1 VTVLDL
7 GDLDEID
14 HTGIAVLVA
23 VGRDLKAAGS
33 QARVVTAER
42 APVRHLLGEEE
53 NPSTT
58 DTRFA
63 ASGNGIMEAN
73 EEGGTKPMRASRRS
87 GDMSFPETQRPLNS
101 GTQVPWYVYDR
112 HANLLHIARTLAQAE
127 AWAFTHW
134 DVASVGDRE
143 EVDANDY
150 FYLLMAKPQE
160 SGFRSRDYQA
170 RIIRQDRVTAIGL
183 DPQAEPAYPE

>member
-1 VTVLDL
+1 
-7 GDLDEID
+7 
-14 HTGIAVLVA
+14 
-23 VGRDLKAAGS
+23 
-33 QARVVTAER
+33 
-42 APVRHLLGEEE
+42 
-53 NPSTT
+53 
-58 DTRFA
+58 
-63 ASGNGIMEAN
+63 MEAN
-73 EEGGTKPMRASRRS
+73 EEGGTEPMRASRRS
-87 GDMSFPETQRPLNS
+87 GDVSVPPDPETAER

-112 HANLLHIARTLAQAE
+112 HANLLHIASTLAQAE

-143 EVDANDY
+143 EVNANDY

-183 DPQAEPAYPE
+183 DPQAEPAYPK